1 MSMNK
6 KIKVNLTEQDLED
19 LQRGK
24 TFNWTF
30 NGVDVYLYKGDDD
43 E

>member
-1 MSMNK
+1 MNK
-6 KIKVNLTEQDLED
+6 KIKINFSEED
-19 LQRGK
+19 LQDLMNGK

-30 NGVDVYLYKGDDD
+30 NGVDVYLYKGDD